1 MLLIVHHY
9 EIAQRDGQH
18 LGLSR
23 RYKMLLPMAM
33 RERL

>member
-1 MLLIVHHY
+1 MLLIVYHY
-9 EIAQRDGQH
+9 ETVLRDGQR

-23 RYKMLLPMAM
+23 RYKMLLRMAM

>member
-1 MLLIVHHY
+1 VFHGDHEIVL
-9 EIAQRDGQH
+9 RDGQR

>member
-9 EIAQRDGQH
+9 EMVLRDGQR

-23 RYKMLLPMAM
+23 RYKMRLPMAM